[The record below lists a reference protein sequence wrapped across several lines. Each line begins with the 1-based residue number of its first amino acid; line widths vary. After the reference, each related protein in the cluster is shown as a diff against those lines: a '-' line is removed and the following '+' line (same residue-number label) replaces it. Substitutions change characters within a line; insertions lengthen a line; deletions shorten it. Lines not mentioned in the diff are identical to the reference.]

1 MRVKIKTRKKIIFLS
16 NKTYINTNPSNYV
29 RFFSQSNMSQFVQVE
44 NQNLLWRMAHKIPEF
59 ANMHR
64 DHKDILFKQ
73 TIESIYDTLLMDNL
87 TPEQL
92 QTHNREALSRLVSR
106 FRGGSAPVTSSAPI
120 APVPESSQ
128 MAQPSQSMQ
137 HAITTST
144 PPNPNIISSPPQP
157 QAPQAPQNL
166 APPQQFPPMPQTQ
179 TYDPMQQTG
188 PPIPLQQ
195 AQQTQQP
202 PQHTSSVTSNQSIFV
217 ESKQESFQRE
227 FLAKQQEYDMMSS
240 KPNLPDPS
248 EVFQNQPEEEKI
260 TNMNELLEQYERQRN
275 KDIEE
280 LQPPNPDGEGETGGT
295 GGTGGGSGIGNT
307 VGSDEFAAIQN
318 KLTYLLEKIQAF
330 DERMD
335 VLDRDLRALKSNLK
349 VEPQVRIVPET
360 KTRPLVITSAKAE
373 PASATSLITTLITP
387 PQTISTDL

>member
-1 MRVKIKTRKKIIFLS
+1 
-16 NKTYINTNPSNYV
+16 
-29 RFFSQSNMSQFVQVE
+29 MSQFVQVE

-128 MAQPSQSMQ
+128 MAPPSQSMQ

-144 PPNPNIISSPPQP
+144 PPNPNIISSPPQ
-157 QAPQAPQNL
+157 PQAPQNL

-188 PPIPLQQ
+188 PPIPP
-195 AQQTQQP
+195 QTQQP
-202 PQHTSSVTSNQSIFV
+202 QQHTSSVTNNQSIFV

-240 KPNLPDPS
+240 KPKLPDPS
-248 EVFQNQPEEEKI
+248 ELFQTQPEEEKI

-295 GGTGGGSGIGNT
+295 GGGSGIDNKI
-307 VGSDEFAAIQN
+307 GSEEFAAIQS

-360 KTRPLVITSAKAE
+360 KTRPLVITSTKAE
-373 PASATSLITTLITP
+373 PVTDLSATSLNTPLQTITT
-387 PQTISTDL
+387 DL

>member
-1 MRVKIKTRKKIIFLS
+1 
-16 NKTYINTNPSNYV
+16 
-29 RFFSQSNMSQFVQVE
+29 MSQFVQVE

-106 FRGGSAPVTSSAPI
+106 FRGGFAPVTSSAPI

-137 HAITTST
+137 HAITAST
-144 PPNPNIISSPPQP
+144 PPNPNIISPPPQ
-157 QAPQAPQNL
+157 PQAPQNL

-179 TYDPMQQTG
+179 TYDPMQQ
-188 PPIPLQQ
+188 PQPQQ
-195 AQQTQQP
+195 QHQ
-202 PQHTSSVTSNQSIFV
+202 QHTSSVTNNQSIFV

-240 KPNLPDPS
+240 KPKLPDPS
-248 EVFQNQPEEEKI
+248 ELFQTQPEEEKI

-280 LQPPNPDGEGETGGT
+280 LQPPNPDGEGENRE
-295 GGTGGGSGIGNT
+295 TGGGSGISNKI
-307 VGSDEFAAIQN
+307 GSEEFAAIQN

-373 PASATSLITTLITP
+373 PTTDLSATSLITPL
-387 PQTISTDL
+387 QTISTDL

>member
-1 MRVKIKTRKKIIFLS
+1 
-16 NKTYINTNPSNYV
+16 
-29 RFFSQSNMSQFVQVE
+29 MSQFVQVE

-144 PPNPNIISSPPQP
+144 PPNPNIISPPPQP
-157 QAPQAPQNL
+157 PVAQAPQNL

-179 TYDPMQQTG
+179 TYDPMQQ
-188 PPIPLQQ
+188 PQPQQ
-195 AQQTQQP
+195 
-202 PQHTSSVTSNQSIFV
+202 QHTSSVTNNQSIFV

-248 EVFQNQPEEEKI
+248 ELFQTQPEEEKI

-280 LQPPNPDGEGETGGT
+280 LQPPNPDGEGENRE
-295 GGTGGGSGIGNT
+295 TGGGSGIDNT
-307 VGSDEFAAIQN
+307 VGSEEFAAIQN

-373 PASATSLITTLITP
+373 PTTDLSATSLITPL
-387 PQTISTDL
+387 QTISTDL

>member
-1 MRVKIKTRKKIIFLS
+1 
-16 NKTYINTNPSNYV
+16 
-29 RFFSQSNMSQFVQVE
+29 MSQFVQVE

-157 QAPQAPQNL
+157 QAPHPQAPQNL

-188 PPIPLQQ
+188 PPIPP
-195 AQQTQQP
+195 QTQQP
-202 PQHTSSVTSNQSIFV
+202 QQHTSSVTNNQSIFV

-240 KPNLPDPS
+240 KPKLPDPS
-248 EVFQNQPEEEKI
+248 ELFQTQPEEEKI

-280 LQPPNPDGEGETGGT
+280 LQPPNPDGEGENR
-295 GGTGGGSGIGNT
+295 GTGGGSGIDNKI
-307 VGSDEFAAIQN
+307 GSEEFAAIQS

-360 KTRPLVITSAKAE
+360 KTRPLVITSTKAE
-373 PASATSLITTLITP
+373 PVTDLSATSLNTPLQTITT
-387 PQTISTDL
+387 DL

>member
-1 MRVKIKTRKKIIFLS
+1 
-16 NKTYINTNPSNYV
+16 
-29 RFFSQSNMSQFVQVE
+29 MSQFVQVE

-92 QTHNREALSRLVSR
+92 QTHNRDALSRLVSR
-106 FRGGSAPVTSSAPI
+106 FRGGSVQVTSSAPI

-128 MAQPSQSMQ
+128 MTQPSQSMQ

-144 PPNPNIISSPPQP
+144 LPNPNIISPSPPHP
-157 QAPQAPQNL
+157 V
-166 APPQQFPPMPQTQ
+166 PQQFES
-179 TYDPMQQTG
+179 MQQTSSQMS
-188 PPIPLQQ
+188 LN
-195 AQQTQQP
+195 QTQQP
-202 PQHTSSVTSNQSIFV
+202 HPSTVTSNQSIFV

-248 EVFQNQPEEEKI
+248 ELFQSQPEEDKI
-260 TNMNELLEQYERQRN
+260 ANMNELLEQYERQRT

-280 LQPPNPDGEGETGGT
+280 LQLPKPDGQGDNGENKDKTENVDGSGT
-295 GGTGGGSGIGNT
+295 GIGNN
-307 VGSDEFAAIQN
+307 VGSEEFAAIQSQ
-318 KLTYLLEKIQAF
+318 LSYLLEKIQAF
-330 DERMD
+330 DKRMD

-349 VEPQVRIVPET
+349 VEPHVRIVTET
-360 KTRPLVITSAKAE
+360 KTRPLVITNEKAE
-373 PASATSLITTLITP
+373 PATDLSATSFITT
-387 PQTISTDL
+387 PQTIISDL

>member
-1 MRVKIKTRKKIIFLS
+1 
-16 NKTYINTNPSNYV
+16 
-29 RFFSQSNMSQFVQVE
+29 MSQFVQVE

-92 QTHNREALSRLVSR
+92 QTHNRDALSRLVSR

-157 QAPQAPQNL
+157 PVAQTPQNL

-179 TYDPMQQTG
+179 TYDPMQQ
-188 PPIPLQQ
+188 
-195 AQQTQQP
+195 QP
-202 PQHTSSVTSNQSIFV
+202 QPQHTSSVTNNQSIFV

-240 KPNLPDPS
+240 KPKLPDPS
-248 EVFQNQPEEEKI
+248 ELFQTQPEEEKI
-260 TNMNELLEQYERQRN
+260 TNMNELLEQYERQRS

-280 LQPPNPDGEGETGGT
+280 LQPPNPEGEEENR
-295 GGTGGGSGIGNT
+295 GTGGGSGLGNT
-307 VGSDEFAAIQN
+307 VGSEEFAAIQN

-360 KTRPLVITSAKAE
+360 KTRPLVITSTKAE
-373 PASATSLITTLITP
+373 PVTDLSATSLITPL
-387 PQTISTDL
+387 QTISTDL

>member
-1 MRVKIKTRKKIIFLS
+1 
-16 NKTYINTNPSNYV
+16 
-29 RFFSQSNMSQFVQVE
+29 MSQFVQVE

-106 FRGGSAPVTSSAPI
+106 FRGGSVPVTSSAPI

-144 PPNPNIISSPPQP
+144 PPNPNIISPPPQP
-157 QAPQAPQNL
+157 QAPQPQAPQTL

-179 TYDPMQQTG
+179 TYDHMQQTG

-195 AQQTQQP
+195 AQP
-202 PQHTSSVTSNQSIFV
+202 PQQHTSSVTSNQSIFV

-240 KPNLPDPS
+240 KPKLPDPS
-248 EVFQNQPEEEKI
+248 ELFQTQPEEEKI

-280 LQPPNPDGEGETGGT
+280 LQPPNPDGEGETGG
-295 GGTGGGSGIGNT
+295 GSGTGIDNKIGSE
-307 VGSDEFAAIQN
+307 EFAAIQS

-360 KTRPLVITSAKAE
+360 KTRPLVITSTKAE
-373 PASATSLITTLITP
+373 PDSATSLNTP
-387 PQTISTDL
+387 LQTISTDL

>member
-1 MRVKIKTRKKIIFLS
+1 
-16 NKTYINTNPSNYV
+16 
-29 RFFSQSNMSQFVQVE
+29 MSQFVQVE

-73 TIESIYDTLLMDNL
+73 TIESIYDTLLMENL

-106 FRGGSAPVTSSAPI
+106 FRGGSVPVTSSAPI

-157 QAPQAPQNL
+157 QAPQPQAPQNL

-179 TYDPMQQTG
+179 TYDPMQQSG

-195 AQQTQQP
+195 TQP
-202 PQHTSSVTSNQSIFV
+202 PQQPSQQPQQYTSSVTNNQSIFV

-240 KPNLPDPS
+240 KPKLPDPS
-248 EVFQNQPEEEKI
+248 ELFQTQPEEEKI

-280 LQPPNPDGEGETGGT
+280 LQPPNPDGDGDGEGGNR
-295 GGTGGGSGIGNT
+295 GGSGTGIDNKIG
-307 VGSDEFAAIQN
+307 SEEFAAIQN

-373 PASATSLITTLITP
+373 PVLATSLITP

>member
-1 MRVKIKTRKKIIFLS
+1 
-16 NKTYINTNPSNYV
+16 
-29 RFFSQSNMSQFVQVE
+29 MSQFVQVE

-144 PPNPNIISSPPQP
+144 PPNPNIISPPPQP
-157 QAPQAPQNL
+157 PVAQAPQNL

-202 PQHTSSVTSNQSIFV
+202 QPQHTSSVTNNQSIFV

-280 LQPPNPDGEGETGGT
+280 LQPPNPDGEGENRE
-295 GGTGGGSGIGNT
+295 TGGGSGIDNT
-307 VGSDEFAAIQN
+307 VGSEEFAAIQN

-373 PASATSLITTLITP
+373 PTTDLSATSLITPL
-387 PQTISTDL
+387 QTISTDL

>member
-1 MRVKIKTRKKIIFLS
+1 
-16 NKTYINTNPSNYV
+16 
-29 RFFSQSNMSQFVQVE
+29 MSQFVQVE

-128 MAQPSQSMQ
+128 MAPPSQSMQ

-157 QAPQAPQNL
+157 QVPQPQAPQNL

-188 PPIPLQQ
+188 PPIPQPP
-195 AQQTQQP
+195 QQP
-202 PQHTSSVTSNQSIFV
+202 QQHTSSVTNNQSIFV

-240 KPNLPDPS
+240 KPKLPDPS
-248 EVFQNQPEEEKI
+248 ELFQTQPEEEKI

-295 GGTGGGSGIGNT
+295 GGGSGIDNKI
-307 VGSDEFAAIQN
+307 GSEEFAAIQS

-360 KTRPLVITSAKAE
+360 KTRPLVITSTKAE
-373 PASATSLITTLITP
+373 PVTDLSATSLNTPLQTITT
-387 PQTISTDL
+387 DL

>member
-1 MRVKIKTRKKIIFLS
+1 
-16 NKTYINTNPSNYV
+16 
-29 RFFSQSNMSQFVQVE
+29 MSQFVQVE

-73 TIESIYDTLLMDNL
+73 TIESIYDTLLMENL

-157 QAPQAPQNL
+157 PVAQTPQNL

-179 TYDPMQQTG
+179 TYDPMQQ
-188 PPIPLQQ
+188 P
-195 AQQTQQP
+195 QP
-202 PQHTSSVTSNQSIFV
+202 QPQHTSSVTNNQSIFV

-248 EVFQNQPEEEKI
+248 ELFQTQPEEEKI
-260 TNMNELLEQYERQRN
+260 TNMNELLEQYERQRS

-280 LQPPNPDGEGETGGT
+280 LQPPNPEGEEEN

-307 VGSDEFAAIQN
+307 VGSEEFAAIQN

-360 KTRPLVITSAKAE
+360 KTRPLVITSVKAE
-373 PASATSLITTLITP
+373 LTTDLSATSLIKP